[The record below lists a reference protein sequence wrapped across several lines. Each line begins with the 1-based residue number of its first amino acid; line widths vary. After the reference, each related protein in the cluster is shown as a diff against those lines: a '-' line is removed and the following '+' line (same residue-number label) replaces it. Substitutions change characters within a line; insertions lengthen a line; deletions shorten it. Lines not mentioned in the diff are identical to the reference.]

1 MVKKTL
7 LAAIVALSVQ
17 TAFASP
23 SSTTSS
29 VADKPVFGVQS
40 IDKKTLEELS
50 LEQRKRMAELS
61 KSVDP
66 VTPKKSEEWSNEY
79 ASYGTFDDEDLDADS
94 IFKMLGIVDPEEK
107 EDMPPD
113 LDQLLKINPLDD
125 LKNSLS
131 EMRYKMI
138 HESAFT
144 YGMQAGLAYQTRLIS
159 DRLETIAQS
168 LDFTYN
174 FQRWIMQGNVL
185 PPVISQVKDAL
196 EQESDDVIH
205 IGLNNYE
212 MISEPRL
219 VTTAPSWRSYL
230 KRNYGKAQKPRVS
243 LDPENSYEKRL
254 WKESVAKGYNKG
266 VQQANRILVESWR
279 TMVRDLQGIITY
291 HELLNKKVVSAP
303 YVTAVT
309 RDVVGDKK
317 RMTVGDVTLTI
328 AVKPEFIIDR
338 DKWGKNTK
346 SGQKGY
352 LGGKGRGAEVAN
364 YVELK
369 SKKRK

>member
-1 MVKKTL
+1 MKKTL
-7 LAAIVALSVQ
+7 LALLIGLSTQFVY
-17 TAFASP
+17 ASP
-23 SSTTSS
+23 SSTTAG

-50 LEQRKRMAELS
+50 LEQKKRMAELTNTV
-61 KSVDP
+61 KP
-66 VTPKKSEEWSNEY
+66 NNPKKSSEWSEEY
-79 ASYGTFDDEDLDADS
+79 ATYGTFNEEDLEADS
-94 IFKMLGIVDPEEK
+94 IYRMLGIVDEEVK
-107 EDMPPD
+107 EEMPPD
-113 LDQLLKINPLDD
+113 LEKLLEINPLDD
-125 LKNSLS
+125 LKNNLS

-138 HESAFT
+138 HESAFS

-159 DRLETIAQS
+159 DRLDVIGQS

-185 PPVISQVKDAL
+185 PPVITQVKDAL

-205 IGLNNYE
+205 IGLDNYE

-219 VTTAPSWRSYL
+219 VTVAPSWRSYL
-230 KRNYGKAQKPRVS
+230 KRSYSNARQPRVS
-243 LDPENSYEKRL
+243 LDPSNSYEKRL

-266 VQQANRILVESWR
+266 VNQANRILVESWR
-279 TMVRDLQGIITY
+279 TMIRDLSGIIKY
-291 HELLNKKVVSAP
+291 HELLAQKVVSAP

-309 RDVVGDKK
+309 RDVVGDSK

-338 DKWGKNTK
+338 ERWGKNTK

-352 LGGKGRGAEVAN
+352 LGGKGRGAEVGN

-369 SKKRK
+369 SKKRN